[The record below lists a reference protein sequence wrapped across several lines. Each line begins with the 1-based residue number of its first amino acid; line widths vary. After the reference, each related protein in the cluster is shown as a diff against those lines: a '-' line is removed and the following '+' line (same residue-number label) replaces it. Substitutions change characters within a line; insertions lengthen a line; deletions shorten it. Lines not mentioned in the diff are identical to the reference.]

1 MGITAATLQGHRVT
15 SARVNVPAWGAW
27 YADVSIDGEVTLSGR
42 VDLVVADT
50 TFRGAVLSG
59 GASKGRSDF
68 RLVGGAAGWG
78 KTIPAQSY
86 ANDAGVKLATV
97 LGDAASLVGET
108 LDLGARAD
116 ERIGPAYVRPEGPA
130 SRVLEELAPS
140 AWYIGEDGVTHLG
153 RRAAGALPAG
163 VTHGVVDVA
172 RGTVTLASEVIA
184 AITPGLVV
192 DGLAVVDV
200 LHILDTKTGLR
211 STVWGKHGGS
221 SRRLEAWR
229 TLSDQLDPDRRFR
242 GVTEYRVVAQ
252 TGERYDLQAVRVS
265 TGMPDLRRVPA
276 WPGVSGV
283 RSDVVLGSRVL
294 VGFADSDPARPVVL
308 GFEDADGEGFI
319 PTHLDLAGGTEH
331 LMTTEACALLI
342 YNVLSAM
349 LTAVGPPGTPLP
361 ANTPM
366 QALIT
371 PAIIAAIGAQAAPAP
386 PTAAAQVIAAGPIA
400 SSMTAGATPSNSSA
414 PFAAAILAGVAGKTA
429 DDSGLFPSVGAKNVR
444 TA

>member
-1 MGITAATLQGHRVT
+1 MITSATLAGHRVT

-27 YADVSIDGEVTLSGR
+27 YADVSVDGEVSLTGA
-42 VDLVVADT
+42 VVLVVADA

-68 RLVGGAAGWG
+68 RIVGGAAGWG
-78 KTIPAQSY
+78 KTIPARSY
-86 ANDAGVKLATV
+86 ANDAGVKLSTV

-108 LDLGARAD
+108 IDLGARAD

-130 SRVLEELAPS
+130 SRVLEELASS

-153 RRAAGALPAG
+153 RRAAGVLPAG

-172 RGTVTLASEVIA
+172 RGTVTLASEAIA

-276 WPGVSGV
+276 WPGVAGV
-283 RSDVVLGSRVL
+283 RADVVLGSRVL

-308 GFEDADGEGFI
+308 GFEDADGEGFL
-319 PTHLDLAGGTEH
+319 PLHLDLAGSTEH
-331 LMTTEACALLI
+331 LMTTEACALLV
-342 YNVLSAM
+342 YNTIVSLFL
-349 LTAVGPPGTPLP
+349 LTGPGPLTVGPIL
-361 ANTPM
+361 
-366 QALIT
+366 QSLIT

-386 PTAAAQVIAAGPIA
+386 PTAAAQIIAAVAIA
-400 SSMTAGATPSNSSA
+400 SSMIAGTTPSNSSA
-414 PFAAAILAGVAGKTA
+414 PFTAAILAGVAGKIA
-429 DDSGLFPSVGAKNVR
+429 DDSGLFPSVGAKNAR